1 MATNDLRRSDL
12 RTNVR
17 INSFWLKS
25 AEINK
30 DVTGDLNVLFGFS
43 AVAGQYFIHEVVVEI
58 ETLFAGGTPALDIG
72 YCTLDDPSVD
82 LSVSSSDVDNYIA
95 KTEIT
100 EGTAG
105 WYPGGAW
112 AVDTAGAV
120 TGTDWAKAKIEGTI
134 GELVITGADTV
145 MPCITAT
152 VAASMT
158 AGAARVYVLVSRIQ

>member
-1 MATNDLRRSDL
+1 MATNDLRRTDL

-17 INSFWLKS
+17 INPFWLKS

-43 AVAGQYFIHEVVVEI
+43 EVMGKYFIHEVVVGV
-58 ETLFAGGTPALDIG
+58 ETLFAGGTPSLSIG

-82 LSVSSSDVDNYIA
+82 LSVSSSDVDNYMA
-95 KTEIT
+95 STEIT
-100 EGTAG
+100 EVTAG

-112 AVDTAGAV
+112 AVDTSGVV
-120 TGTDWAKAKIEGTI
+120 TGADWAKAKVEGTI

>member
-1 MATNDLRRSDL
+1 MATNDLRRTDL

-17 INSFWLKS
+17 INPFWLKS

-30 DVTGDLNVLFGFS
+30 DVESDLNILFGFS
-43 AVAGQYFIHEVVVEI
+43 AAMGKYFIHEVVVHI

-82 LSVSSSDVDNYIA
+82 MSVSNSDIDNYMA

-100 EGTAG
+100 EATAG

-112 AVDTAGAV
+112 AVDTSGVV
-120 TGTDWAKAKIEGTI
+120 TGADWALAKLEGTI

-152 VAASMT
+152 VAASMS